1 MVTRDIDIELKAGEH
16 YKVVA
21 LYRDQG
27 KSRKDW
33 FELTWR
39 EPSSSEYSAIPASNL
54 IARPPQAPV
63 GGNTSGNF
71 FDITNVN
78 YVAPNNS
85 ADGVSQSPASGS
97 NNYDVVWE
105 DVLYDSN
112 YDSGLR
118 FAKSEKLSL
127 DQEYF
132 QAPIQNLILTDTL
145 ITEAKSVSLNVYDGS
160 SNGLIYGM
168 YNWDFDSN
176 AITSLAD
183 FSSKLQLKLRAE
195 LGSNSLT
202 VTASNGVVRI
212 NSGAN
217 ENYLF
222 EEFIVGK
229 NPTLNPDT
237 VDLTQPVSGITPHT
251 LSQMARFSFEADGYF
266 LNNVKVYQ
274 KVDGAYDWPTPL
286 PDLRV
291 AKQGFIGDNDTDY
304 ADQDEYDSAWARHGA
319 LEKSLNYYTGDRW
332 DIQIDTTSD
341 KLVFKVDRN
350 DGNGFVSV
358 TPSKVELHSSSLYD
372 DLIESISEAGRKYS
386 DISIGEIRGEIA
398 IDSSDLAPSS
408 PIKIIEQPIYGTV
421 SMTQTGEYKYTP
433 TSEKFKGLDQ
443 FHIEIT
449 DLHGV
454 EHIQQ
459 VVIGK
464 NVPLVDETSEFSE
477 ITITEKKYSEPD
489 SSSYDSSTT
498 ADQWS
503 FEDVFFAQVAVH
515 RPDNPYLSLVQ
526 GRPVTLKLN
535 VSSNGSTNAPKFEVK
550 VYDIDGVLVGSRV
563 LSGPQKMPTAS
574 ELDLPSLTN
583 LATGAGH
590 NNDDSYTVEIPGNW
604 LTPGM
609 KIELLANNE
618 RINDRTDFVGAYNN
632 TRDTNTG
639 GDYLTPNV
647 IGGGSPDFSI
657 GHFSLGAFNTSYA
670 YVGTTDFAMEMLA
683 RIPAESIN
691 LLYRSG
697 STIVETIRNRTDI
710 DSPTIISSD
719 HSLAAGSATYI
730 EMVDSPFGAGV
741 PGWARNL
748 AQAVKKANFL
758 SPLDETRYP
767 DWMYSSILPDVGGG
781 VGGGQTGS
789 GNTAITATIHEFLG
803 HGAGIGHPSDGIKT
817 GHVYNNVAGT
827 DFDWVLTDADTG
839 TPYEKLGNLGDSWYF
854 DQNSNKYIPNF
865 YVTNIDAIVTAVR
878 KAIDYASDSN
888 NLNTVDAL
896 NSGDDSLIAL
906 YQELANFVI
915 QVPHLG
921 AKGPIQ
927 NLAEVIEMGSRL
939 PTMFRVENDNIT
951 NTVVVESISPIYD
964 LRTGPMAGS
973 AGKGAV
979 GQENFSTLI
988 APFSDFEMHTNLYDR
1003 FSNLM
1008 QWRPNQTLGQ
1018 DTEDGGFA
1026 GDGYYEYWGL
1036 EKDIFTVED
1045 LTGVVGDTRKIT
1057 GIKYSDAIFDYSK
1070 TYEEYGH
1077 NHTPDEDDSQHNDEA
1092 LSSVFKTEN
1101 GRSLQ
1106 ASKTDFLQLLVD
1118 DPNTAG
1124 NEAITEVDALRIDF
1138 RNTLDSVFDFTVK
1151 LDDGNTVD
1159 VTLAKDWQIVDETTS
1174 NSVIEKLMPHQVNV
1188 DVYSVIFE
1196 IADIFGRAAT
1206 RGDDY
1211 YDDLPLL
1218 IYKTKGNLPAPY
1230 YDFLDPKEGVPF
1242 DHTADYALRVTYQT
1256 TNGLVTD
1263 HLQVPSKA
1271 SGGINLEVKGD
1282 LVRIDLVE
1290 AVGGKKG
1297 YLENKIIASHVNA
1310 DALANFVFDG
1320 NEWFS
1325 VIDKLNLPNYF
1336 NGHELTWAANDPEII
1351 DLATGKVKADALSS
1365 SSAITATW
1373 AEGGTEKQSVF
1384 QLKQISD
1391 EILDAEIF
1399 DFGAVIT
1406 NDISLAQKAFGYS
1419 VSWETADNTVIASNG
1434 NIGAKGAT
1442 TITAHLKDDGGL
1454 TIKSISKAVNAV
1466 PVETLESGLKLD
1478 VFDLGSIYATPDING
1493 DNVLDDHDDV
1503 LGLVNILGSSF
1514 NFQDSNKLYSGI
1526 VDNMVW
1532 YSQNAQQNETPT
1544 TPGGELLGPN
1554 GSHTAG
1560 KLFGTDL
1567 DEYTKF
1573 KKAAYKG
1580 TDGEIPE
1587 NSLYVFSGF
1596 LKPDTSD
1603 TYKFD
1608 LALKGENE
1616 GVFVIQVDNELHH
1629 YMSYQNGNLTEMPL
1643 DLSHTSAYKVWLITE
1658 VDSPLDATNAFD
1670 LYNKIEV
1677 KWTNSDNPQDADWSN
1692 ISDSELY
1699 HASNIDLT
1707 SVENFP
1713 YDNQSQITILNSNAA
1728 SNLMSASSN
1737 VTFDINGS
1745 QIGDYTQYLDGIE
1758 NTIVSLSGNIHLDFT
1773 DLVKEAQLDL
1783 PNFELLTA
1791 DQIIGDTSDFSNV
1804 THEGLFNG
1812 LDFDLEIDRT
1822 GEQDVLI
1829 LDII

>member
-1 MVTRDIDIELKAGEH
+1 MKDEINTELGVSDQPIVAVVSGFIIANETGTHSIKLSSLDKQSELWIQTEGGVVNKYVDNGSRDINIELKAGEH

-21 LYRDQG
+21 LYRDQNNN
-27 KSRKDW
+27 KDW

-54 IARPPQAPV
+54 IARPPLSTV
-63 GGNTSGNF
+63 DGNTAGNF
-71 FDITNVN
+71 FDITDDN
-78 YVAPNNS
+78 YVTPS
-85 ADGVSQSPASGS
+85 GTADAVSQSPTSGS

-145 ITEAKSVSLNVYDGS
+145 ITEAKSVSLNVYDSS
-160 SNGLIYGM
+160 SNELIYGM
-168 YNWDFDSN
+168 YNWDFESN

-237 VDLTQPVSGITPHT
+237 VDLTQAVSGITPHT

-398 IDSSDLAPSS
+398 LDSSDLAPSS

-697 STIVETIRNRTDI
+697 STIVETVRNRTDI
-710 DSPTIISSD
+710 DAPTIISSD

-827 DFDWVLTDADTG
+827 DFDWVLTDAATG
-839 TPYEKLGNLGDSWYF
+839 NSYEKLGNLGDSWYF

-865 YVTNIDAIVTAVR
+865 YVTNIDDIVEAVQ
-878 KAIDYASDSN
+878 KAIDYASDPN
-888 NLNTVDAL
+888 NLNTVNAL

-915 QVPHLG
+915 EVPHLG

-939 PTMFRVENDNIT
+939 PTMFRVE
-951 NTVVVESISPIYD
+951 
-964 LRTGPMAGS
+964 R
-973 AGKGAV
+973 
-979 GQENFSTLI
+979 
-988 APFSDFEMHTNLYDR
+988 
-1003 FSNLM
+1003 
-1008 QWRPNQTLGQ
+1008 W
-1018 DTEDGGFA
+1018 
-1026 GDGYYEYWGL
+1026 
-1036 EKDIFTVED
+1036 
-1045 LTGVVGDTRKIT
+1045 
-1057 GIKYSDAIFDYSK
+1057 
-1070 TYEEYGH
+1070 
-1077 NHTPDEDDSQHNDEA
+1077 
-1092 LSSVFKTEN
+1092 
-1101 GRSLQ
+1101 
-1106 ASKTDFLQLLVD
+1106 
-1118 DPNTAG
+1118 
-1124 NEAITEVDALRIDF
+1124 
-1138 RNTLDSVFDFTVK
+1138 
-1151 LDDGNTVD
+1151 
-1159 VTLAKDWQIVDETTS
+1159 
-1174 NSVIEKLMPHQVNV
+1174 
-1188 DVYSVIFE
+1188 
-1196 IADIFGRAAT
+1196 
-1206 RGDDY
+1206 
-1211 YDDLPLL
+1211 
-1218 IYKTKGNLPAPY
+1218 
-1230 YDFLDPKEGVPF
+1230 
-1242 DHTADYALRVTYQT
+1242 
-1256 TNGLVTD
+1256 
-1263 HLQVPSKA
+1263 
-1271 SGGINLEVKGD
+1271 
-1282 LVRIDLVE
+1282 
-1290 AVGGKKG
+1290 
-1297 YLENKIIASHVNA
+1297 
-1310 DALANFVFDG
+1310 
-1320 NEWFS
+1320 
-1325 VIDKLNLPNYF
+1325 
-1336 NGHELTWAANDPEII
+1336 
-1351 DLATGKVKADALSS
+1351 
-1365 SSAITATW
+1365 
-1373 AEGGTEKQSVF
+1373 
-1384 QLKQISD
+1384 
-1391 EILDAEIF
+1391 
-1399 DFGAVIT
+1399 
-1406 NDISLAQKAFGYS
+1406 
-1419 VSWETADNTVIASNG
+1419 
-1434 NIGAKGAT
+1434 
-1442 TITAHLKDDGGL
+1442 
-1454 TIKSISKAVNAV
+1454 
-1466 PVETLESGLKLD
+1466 
-1478 VFDLGSIYATPDING
+1478 
-1493 DNVLDDHDDV
+1493 
-1503 LGLVNILGSSF
+1503 SF
-1514 NFQDSNKLYSGI
+1514 
-1526 VDNMVW
+1526 
-1532 YSQNAQQNETPT
+1532 
-1544 TPGGELLGPN
+1544 
-1554 GSHTAG
+1554 
-1560 KLFGTDL
+1560 
-1567 DEYTKF
+1567 
-1573 KKAAYKG
+1573 
-1580 TDGEIPE
+1580 
-1587 NSLYVFSGF
+1587 
-1596 LKPDTSD
+1596 
-1603 TYKFD
+1603 
-1608 LALKGENE
+1608 
-1616 GVFVIQVDNELHH
+1616 
-1629 YMSYQNGNLTEMPL
+1629 
-1643 DLSHTSAYKVWLITE
+1643 
-1658 VDSPLDATNAFD
+1658 
-1670 LYNKIEV
+1670 
-1677 KWTNSDNPQDADWSN
+1677 
-1692 ISDSELY
+1692 
-1699 HASNIDLT
+1699 
-1707 SVENFP
+1707 
-1713 YDNQSQITILNSNAA
+1713 
-1728 SNLMSASSN
+1728 
-1737 VTFDINGS
+1737 
-1745 QIGDYTQYLDGIE
+1745 
-1758 NTIVSLSGNIHLDFT
+1758 
-1773 DLVKEAQLDL
+1773 
-1783 PNFELLTA
+1783 
-1791 DQIIGDTSDFSNV
+1791 
-1804 THEGLFNG
+1804 
-1812 LDFDLEIDRT
+1812 
-1822 GEQDVLI
+1822 
-1829 LDII
+1829 